1 MCERFWTL
9 PEFRRIL
16 FVETLGWDLKLRNDY
31 ELDEFDHHRAHY
43 LTLSAD
49 EEIIG
54 GFRAI
59 RCDHPYLART
69 KFPKLAEYQQFPNEA
84 HYWEISRFGVAPN
97 SSPRSTAATLY
108 SLMLNFGLQRQAEG
122 LVAFT
127 SLGHELYLRRLGV
140 VTKRYGEPC
149 CIGESVKGGQFT
161 VVAGEIPA
169 EHSGDRCSFA
179 TDFISHNVSSEMTH
193 PFKALTFSMTLCSSF
208 CKPAPRQLGL
218 LQN

>member
-1 MCERFWTL
+1 MQRELQKFTAHTFTRSSNPRKFSQFG
-9 PEFRRIL
+9 EFRRIL
-16 FVETLGWDLKLRNDY
+16 FVETLGWDLTLRNDY

-84 HYWEISRFGVAPN
+84 HHWEISRFGVAPN

-140 VTKRYGEPC
+140 VTKRYGEPS
-149 CIGESVKGGQFT
+149 CIGESVTGGQFT
-161 VVAGEIPA
+161 VVAGEIPLNTQ
-169 EHSGDRCSFA
+169 ETGVLSRLIS
-179 TDFISHNVSSEMTH
+179 ISHNVRLVDDTSIQR
-193 PFKALTFSMTLCSSF
+193 
-208 CKPAPRQLGL
+208 PARVSA
-218 LQN
+218 